1 MRRRLTRPIDPLS
14 RLRKHPGMAYSKTSG
29 ERQRLRGRLPGRAR
43 AGETTK
49 DDTALL
55 TAALDHAWTWYDG
68 FGSRFIQVVNYYLL
82 ASVIIVAAYTS
93 AIKGN
98 HYGIAVAL
106 QLFALGLTAV
116 AAVIARNNV
125 KAAQQALPVL
135 EELQALIADKLE
147 IKMGMASSR
156 RATEKRMPA
165 AAAIMFGLP
174 ALLNMAALGYA
185 VANL

>member
-1 MRRRLTRPIDPLS
+1 
-14 RLRKHPGMAYSKTSG
+14 MAYSKTSG
-29 ERQRLRGRLPGRAR
+29 ERQRQRGRLPGRAP

-68 FGSRFIQVVNYYLL
+68 FSSRFIHVVNYYLV
-82 ASVIIVAAYTS
+82 ANTIIVAASTS

-106 QLFALGLTAV
+106 QLFALGLTVV

-125 KAAQQALPVL
+125 KAAEQALPAL
-135 EELQALIADKLE
+135 EELQHRIADKLE
-147 IKMGMASSR
+147 MEMGMARSR
-156 RATEKRMPA
+156 RAMEKRMPA
-165 AAAIMFGLP
+165 AVVIMFGLP
-174 ALLNMAALGYA
+174 ALVNMAALGYA
-185 VANL
+185 AANL